1 MTPEEEVISL
11 FQSWTGRRPTQILSL
26 GAHGSA
32 RKYWRVLEGD
42 HSFIAA
48 WNEDLRENEA
58 FFYYSKSLL
67 ERGVNVP
74 EVYIVSDSR
83 KCYLQQDLGDTTL
96 FSLLLDKQRSG
107 RGFDTEMLT
116 LYKKVLDDLSNI
128 QFVGRDLSFSYAY
141 PRSDFDEQSIQ
152 WDLNYFKYCFLK
164 LRHTP
169 FDEEL
174 LERDFHNLI
183 AYLLD
188 TDCSY
193 FMYRDFQSRNIMLAN
208 GALYYIDFQ
217 GARRGAAQY
226 DAASLLYSSK
236 SNLPEPIRQELLTHY
251 IECMASKN
259 GIDKDEFRQRFYGYV
274 LVRILQALGAY
285 GYRGYFERK
294 DYFLGS
300 IPLALDNIR
309 LILESHPLP
318 VELPHL
324 TAVLQSIVESEN
336 SHPASATQG
345 GLTVTVNSFSYKKG
359 IPQDSSGNG
368 GGYVFDCRA
377 LPNPGRY
384 PEYRCYTG
392 KDRPVIEFLEGDKAV
407 EDFLA
412 AAEKMVGASISKYL
426 ERNFTSLTVSFGC
439 TGGQHRSVYCAE
451 RLAKWINENFNC
463 QIVVR
468 HTEQQ

>member
-11 FQSWTGRRPTQILSL
+11 FQSWTGKRPTQILSL

-42 HSFIAA
+42 HTFIAA

-116 LYKKVLDDLSNI
+116 LYKKVLDDLSTI
-128 QFVGRDLSFSYAY
+128 QCVGRDLSFSYAY

-174 LERDFHNLI
+174 LERDFHHLI
-183 AYLLD
+183 TYLLD

-208 GALYYIDFQ
+208 GAL
-217 GARRGAAQY
+217 
-226 DAASLLYSSK
+226 
-236 SNLPEPIRQELLTHY
+236 
-251 IECMASKN
+251 
-259 GIDKDEFRQRFYGYV
+259 
-274 LVRILQALGAY
+274 
-285 GYRGYFERK
+285 
-294 DYFLGS
+294 
-300 IPLALDNIR
+300 
-309 LILESHPLP
+309 
-318 VELPHL
+318 
-324 TAVLQSIVESEN
+324 
-336 SHPASATQG
+336 
-345 GLTVTVNSFSYKKG
+345 
-359 IPQDSSGNG
+359 
-368 GGYVFDCRA
+368 
-377 LPNPGRY
+377 
-384 PEYRCYTG
+384 
-392 KDRPVIEFLEGDKAV
+392 
-407 EDFLA
+407 
-412 AAEKMVGASISKYL
+412 
-426 ERNFTSLTVSFGC
+426 
-439 TGGQHRSVYCAE
+439 
-451 RLAKWINENFNC
+451 
-463 QIVVR
+463 
-468 HTEQQ
+468 

>member
-1 MTPEEEVISL
+1 
-11 FQSWTGRRPTQILSL
+11 
-26 GAHGSA
+26 
-32 RKYWRVLEGD
+32 
-42 HSFIAA
+42 
-48 WNEDLRENEA
+48 
-58 FFYYSKSLL
+58 
-67 ERGVNVP
+67 
-74 EVYIVSDSR
+74 
-83 KCYLQQDLGDTTL
+83 
-96 FSLLLDKQRSG
+96 
-107 RGFDTEMLT
+107 
-116 LYKKVLDDLSNI
+116 
-128 QFVGRDLSFSYAY
+128 
-141 PRSDFDEQSIQ
+141 
-152 WDLNYFKYCFLK
+152 
-164 LRHTP
+164 
-169 FDEEL
+169 
-174 LERDFHNLI
+174 
-183 AYLLD
+183 
-188 TDCSY
+188 
-193 FMYRDFQSRNIMLAN
+193 
-208 GALYYIDFQ
+208 
-217 GARRGAAQY
+217 
-226 DAASLLYSSK
+226 
-236 SNLPEPIRQELLTHY
+236 
-251 IECMASKN
+251 MASKN
-259 GIDKDEFRQRFYGYV
+259 GINKDEFRQRFYGYV

-324 TAVLQSIVESEN
+324 TSVLQSIVESEN

-392 KDRPVIEFLEGDKAV
+392 KDRPVIEFLEGDTAV